1 MNKLFLLI
9 AKNSK
14 LELKTLGTKANLTLN
29 VEGMGKLI
37 FTNVHFVM
45 SVGLET
51 DNEYDR
57 KKAKTVYD
65 MAQKICP
72 IRQSWG
78 EGVPIDFELKFVS

>member
-1 MNKLFLLI
+1 MNTLFILI

-57 KKAKTVYD
+57 KKAKPFT
-65 MAQKICP
+65 I
-72 IRQSWG
+72 W
-78 EGVPIDFELKFVS
+78 LKRFVLFGNLGAKACR